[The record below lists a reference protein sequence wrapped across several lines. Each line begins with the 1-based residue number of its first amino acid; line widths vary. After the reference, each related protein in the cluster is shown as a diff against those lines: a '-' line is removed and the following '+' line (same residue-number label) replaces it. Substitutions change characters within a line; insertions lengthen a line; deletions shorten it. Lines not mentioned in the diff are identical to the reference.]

1 MGSILFSFSPLNSH
15 SNTFFV
21 LAQLFVDDN
30 CFIVVIFYWHKSGIS
45 RKKKKSLRS
54 PFFFGDLH
62 THFKFARSAFST
74 HINLKC
80 FVINPFTEYDNI

>member
-54 PFFFGDLH
+54 PFFLAIYIHILSLQDQH
-62 THFKFARSAFST
+62 SALT
-74 HINLKC
+74 QI
-80 FVINPFTEYDNI
+80 